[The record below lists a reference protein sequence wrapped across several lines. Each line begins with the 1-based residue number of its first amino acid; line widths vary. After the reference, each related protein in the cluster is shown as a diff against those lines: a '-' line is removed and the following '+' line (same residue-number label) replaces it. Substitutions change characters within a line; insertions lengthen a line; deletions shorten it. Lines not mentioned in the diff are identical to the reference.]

1 MWTKV
6 KAGAQW
12 LFGTHKGRAYNNAF
26 CAVLWC
32 ITAYNTAG
40 QSPVG
45 AGLFAFLA
53 AGFGAMAG
61 MNLADHVNTSMLKA
75 YRDISDA
82 SLEIIRDM
90 RDKLNEQSEEIERLR
105 QELEET
111 YS

>member
-6 KAGAQW
+6 KAGAAW
-12 LFGTHKGRAYNNAF
+12 LFGTHKGRAYNNGF

-32 ITAYNTAG
+32 ISAYNTAG
-40 QSPVG
+40 TSPMS
-45 AGLFAFLA
+45 AGVFALLA
-53 AGFGAMAG
+53 ALFGGLAG
-61 MNLADHVNTSMLKA
+61 QNIADHVYTPMLKA

-82 SLEIIRDM
+82 SLDIIRDM
-90 RDKLNEQSEEIERLR
+90 REKLNEQDDEIERLR